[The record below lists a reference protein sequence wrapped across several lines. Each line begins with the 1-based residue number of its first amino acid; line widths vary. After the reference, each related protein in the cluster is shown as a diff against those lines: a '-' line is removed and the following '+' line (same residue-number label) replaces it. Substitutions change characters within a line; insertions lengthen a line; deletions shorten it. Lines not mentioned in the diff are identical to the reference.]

1 MSYLHQG
8 YNPQRTNCLG
18 GWQDDL
24 QALASGKT
32 SPAKLL
38 QDATN
43 KIQSVAGN
51 LSSAAIAG
59 LRSKFRNTVAQ
70 QLGKK
75 PEDVT
80 DAEILSFIASLPTQQ
95 IAQAVK
101 ESAGG
106 AGDDIGNKVLIGAG
120 LVGLALYFGLRG
132 RK

>member
-8 YNPQRTNCLG
+8 YNPQRTNCMS

-24 QALASGKT
+24 MAVATGRT
-32 SPAKLL
+32 TPAKLL
-38 QDATN
+38 EDAKA
-43 KIQSVAGN
+43 KIRGVVGN
-51 LSSAAIAG
+51 LSDSAIAG

-101 ESAGG
+101 ESASG
-106 AGDDIGNKVLIGAG
+106 AGDDIGNKVVLG
-120 LVGLALYFGLRG
+120 FGLLAAVLWFT

>member
-8 YNPQRTNCLG
+8 YNPQRTNCMS

-43 KIQSVAGN
+43 KIQGVVGS
-51 LSSAAIAG
+51 LSDAAIAG

-106 AGDDIGNKVLIGAG
+106 AGDDIGNKVVLG
-120 LVGLALYFGLRG
+120 FGLLAAVLWFT

>member
-1 MSYLHQG
+1 MSYMHQG
-8 YNPQRTNCLG
+8 YNNPNRVNCMA
-18 GWQDDL
+18 GWSDDL
-24 QALASGKT
+24 MAVATGKT
-32 SPAKLL
+32 TPAKLL

-43 KIQSVAGN
+43 KIQAVAGN
-51 LSSAAIAG
+51 LSSTALAS
-59 LRSKFRNTVAQ
+59 LRNSFRATVAK

-101 ESAGG
+101 ESSTG
-106 AGDDIGNKVLIGAG
+106 AGEDIGNKVVLGFG
-120 LVGLALYFGLRG
+120 LVAAVLWFT

>member
-8 YNPQRTNCLG
+8 YRNPDRTNCLA
-18 GWQDDL
+18 GWPDDL
-24 QALASGKT
+24 LAVATGRT
-32 SPAKLL
+32 TPAKLL

-43 KIQSVAGN
+43 KIQAVAGN

-59 LRSKFRNTVAQ
+59 LRSKFRSTVAQ

-80 DAEILSFIASLPTQQ
+80 DAEILSFVASLPTQQ

-101 ESAGG
+101 ESSTG
-106 AGDDIGNKVLIGAG
+106 AGEDIGNKVVLGFG
-120 LVGLALYFGLRG
+120 LVAAVLWFT

>member
-1 MSYLHQG
+1 MRYLHQG
-8 YNPQRTNCLG
+8 YNPQRTNCTA

-24 QALASGKT
+24 LAVAAGKT

-38 QDATN
+38 EDAKA
-43 KIQSVAGN
+43 KIRGVAGN
-51 LSSAAIAG
+51 LSDAAIAG

-80 DAEILSFIASLPTQQ
+80 DAEIMSFIASLPTQQ

-101 ESAGG
+101 ESAAG
-106 AGDDIGNKVLIGAG
+106 AGDDVGNKVVLG
-120 LVGLALYFGLRG
+120 FGLLAAVLWFT

>member
-8 YNPQRTNCLG
+8 YRNPDRTNCLA

-24 QALASGKT
+24 LAVATGRT
-32 SPAKLL
+32 TPAKLL

-43 KIQSVAGN
+43 KIQAVAGN

-59 LRSKFRNTVAQ
+59 LRSKFRSTVAQ

-101 ESAGG
+101 ETSSG
-106 AGDDIGNKVLIGAG
+106 AGEDIGNKVVLGFG
-120 LVGLALYFGLRG
+120 LVAAVLWFT